1 MRDKFSQRKRSIRE
15 LHARDLERINAA
27 AYPLNRE
34 ALDALDYQ
42 TWPSIWTGFRAPLK
56 SESESEQ

>member
-34 ALDALDYQ
+34 ALDALGLSDLALDLD
-42 TWPSIWTGFRAPLK
+42 WLPRAF
-56 SESESEQ
+56 EE